1 MLQIKYAVGYLND
14 EEYRVGHGVYLRPD
28 TFKFG
33 MTLAKCK
40 KEKRD
45 KVNKISSQL
54 FCFFCHVFK
63 GIFPT
68 TKVICDLF
76 FASFL

>member
-1 MLQIKYAVGYLND
+1 MLQIKYAVGYLNG
-14 EEYRVGHGVYLRPD
+14 EEYRVGHGVFLRPD

-45 KVNKISSQL
+45 KVNKILGSL
-54 FCFFCHVFK
+54 K
-63 GIFPT
+63 
-68 TKVICDLF
+68 
-76 FASFL
+76 